1 MEAFCGNVP
10 VGGSHPQAAKMLPYT
25 PPDLGE
31 GLPDGK
37 VASPITVSK
46 GMGPEFSKW
55 L

>member
-10 VGGSHPQAAKMLPYT
+10 VGERHPQAAKMLPYK

-31 GLPDGK
+31 GLPGGK
-37 VASPITVSK
+37 GASPITVSK
-46 GMGPEFSKW
+46 VMGPEFSKW